1 MLTMHA
7 AADACRPHLS
17 WGYSLGWGRQKS
29 RTTHACSCSRSMCV
43 DSGRARWPLL
53 SPARSLAPDE
63 VDPFGSVWAP
73 DRGRTATSNIYR
85 FCSDAVRPVP
95 PRPSVP
101 CVLSV
106 PRRQSVSQ
114 SVSRLQPQPRVLL
127 SHAERTRG
135 PPASG
140 AAADTDRWLV
150 LRYDTLRYEYLFF
163 VLFWKN
169 VVLFLVWKRDFWSLG
184 MHRAIFFSS
193 PHFGFPFLLRSS
205 VQQSL
210 WASII
215 HIYPELIWNDPTWSR
230 CST

>member
-43 DSGRARWPLL
+43 DSGRVGRCSLPL
-53 SPARSLAPDE
+53 ARSLPTRWTRLGPCGPPTAE
-63 VDPFGSVWAP
+63 EQQLVTSIASVLTP
-73 DRGRTATSNIYR
+73 Y
-85 FCSDAVRPVP
+85 
-95 PRPSVP
+95 VP
-101 CVLSV
+101 CRRARLCRVYCLSLGV
-106 PRRQSVSQ
+106 SQSVSQ
-114 SVSRLQPQPRVLL
+114 SVACNRNRAYYCHTLN
-127 SHAERTRG
+127 E
-135 PPASG
+135 PAG
-140 AAADTDRWLV
+140 HRRAARRPIPTDGWFYV
-150 LRYDTLRYEYLFF
+150 TIRYDMNTLFF

-193 PHFGFPFLLRSS
+193 PPFGFPFLLRSS

>member
-101 CVLSV
+101 CVLSLGV
-106 PRRQSVSQ
+106 SQSVSQ
-114 SVSRLQPQPRVLL
+114 SVACNRNRAYYCHTLN
-127 SHAERTRG
+127 E
-135 PPASG
+135 PAG
-140 AAADTDRWLV
+140 HRRAARRPIPTDGWFYV
-150 LRYDTLRYEYLFF
+150 TIRYDMNTLFF

-193 PHFGFPFLLRSS
+193 PPFGFPFLLRSS